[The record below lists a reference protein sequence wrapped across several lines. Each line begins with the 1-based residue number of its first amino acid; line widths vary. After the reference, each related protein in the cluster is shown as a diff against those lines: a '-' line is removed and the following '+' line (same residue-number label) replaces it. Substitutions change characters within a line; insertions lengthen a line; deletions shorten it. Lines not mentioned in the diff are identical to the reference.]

1 MRDLREEVVDNVG
14 ADIMVNVVNDAV
26 VSVDCGQRS
35 SEVAPFL
42 IAEVNIVDFCKE
54 DKSMIVVYLSPVP
67 WKLVVVAMVV
77 QVGHKIEPRDEHL
90 QDKIFSDSRCKCKFI
105 NF

>member
-1 MRDLREEVVDNVG
+1 MG

-42 IAEVNIVDFCKE
+42 
-54 DKSMIVVYLSPVP
+54 SPVP

-77 QVGHKIEPRDEHL
+77 QVGHKIEPRDEHKVN
-90 QDKIFSDSRCKCKFI
+90 DRGCE
-105 NF
+105 